1 MTPRASFVIPAH
13 NADRW
18 ISKTIHSCRNQ
29 TIKQIEI
36 IVVND
41 ASTDETKNII
51 DWHAKEDPRVKPIH
65 LEKNGMSGH
74 ARNVGSDAAQAEY
87 ILVLDADDLATR
99 DRVKHTIT
107 AFELKKAGIVYGAY
121 FGMDVYGNAGN
132 KMTQQ
137 TFDPEVSKSKRFN
150 FICHSTMAYT
160 KKLAGKVRYDEGQF
174 ADLHMEDWKFQWDAY
189 KLGATFFAVKSP
201 LCYLR
206 VSGDTQSA
214 LRDEDAI
221 LKAKDEYLA
230 TVA

>member
-1 MTPRASFVIPAH
+1 MNPRASFVIPTH

-18 ISKTIHSCRNQ
+18 ISKAIHSCRNQ

-74 ARNVGSDAAQAEY
+74 ARNVGNDAAQADY
-87 ILVLDADDLATR
+87 ILMMDSDDLSTR

-107 AFELKKAGIVYGAY
+107 AFELKKPGIVYGAY
-121 FGMDVYGNAGN
+121 FGIDVYGNAGN

-137 TFDPEVSKSKRFN
+137 IFNPEVSKAKRFN

-160 KKLAGKVRYDEGQF
+160 KKLAEKVRYDE
-174 ADLHMEDWKFQWDAY
+174 DKWVKLRMEDWKFQWDAY
-189 KLGATFFAVKSP
+189 KLGETFFAVKSP

-206 VSGDTQSA
+206 VSGDSQSG
-214 LRDEDAI
+214 LRNEDEI
-221 LKAKDEYLA
+221 IKAKDEYLA
-230 TVA
+230 TV